1 MAFAEF
7 KEYADDLV
15 SQNYLQSEIQT
26 AFNDFV
32 TATIDLSKS
41 SGCPVTLDQIRDH
54 LLNEVL
60 GPENDDDRWNAF
72 LRKLISRLRIVDPD
86 NQIFKTMSFGSGGNE
101 AFSSGLQD
109 VVKSALKREESQKN
123 K

>member
-1 MAFAEF
+1 MAFADF
-7 KEYADDLV
+7 RKYADELV

-41 SGCPVTLDQIRDH
+41 AGHPVTLDEIRDY
-54 LLNEVL
+54 LLDEVL
-60 GPENDDDRWNAF
+60 DPESDDDRWNAF

-86 NQIFKTMSFGSGGNE
+86 NQIFKTMSFGGGNE
-101 AFSSGLQD
+101 AFSSGFQD
-109 VVKSALKREESQKN
+109 VVKSALKREESQK
-123 K
+123 KK

>member
-32 TATIDLSKS
+32 TATIDISKS
-41 SGCPVTLDQIRDH
+41 SGTPVALDEIRDY

-60 GPENDDDRWNAF
+60 EPESDDDRWNAF
-72 LRKLISRLRIVDPD
+72 LRKLIARLRIVDPD
-86 NQIFKTMSFGSGGNE
+86 NQIFKTMSFGGGNE
-101 AFSSGLQD
+101 GFSSGFQD
-109 VVKSALKREESQKN
+109 VVKSALKREESQK
-123 K
+123 KK